1 MFYLNTTFI
10 GIDPTAGG
18 RPLIYVALD
27 DELNLLSLGRGDLE
41 EVLAFVAGQRAAL
54 LAVCSPRRPNQGL
67 MERPDV
73 RARLSPQPR
82 PGRWL
87 GFRLAEYQLRQHHIT
102 VPRTPAIDS
111 ECPAWMRRG
120 FALYRRLEGLD
131 FRPYPDPGS
140 ATPPVASDPGS
151 SAGSTSPVVPQ
162 PVRQYLEVYPH
173 GCFTV
178 LLERPPLPKTSLEGR
193 LQRQLIL
200 YESRLNIS
208 DPMQFFE
215 EITRFRLLHGTL
227 PFDSLYS
234 PGELDALVAAY
245 TAWMAGTKPNQ
256 TTLLGDPEEG
266 WLVLPI
272 TDLKDR
278 Y

>member
-18 RPLIYVALD
+18 RPLTYAALD
-27 DELNLLSLGRGDLE
+27 DELNLLALGRGDME

-67 MERPDV
+67 MEREEV

-82 PGRWL
+82 PGRWR

-102 VPRTPAIDS
+102 IPRTPADEN

-120 FALYRRLEGLD
+120 FAFYHRLEGLD
-131 FRPYPDPGS
+131 FTPYSVPVDS
-140 ATPPVASDPGS
+140 ASES
-151 SAGSTSPVVPQ
+151 SAGSISTAPSQ

-173 GCFTV
+173 GSFTV

-193 LQRQLIL
+193 LQRQLVL
-200 YESRLNIS
+200 YEYRLNIP

-215 EITRFRLLHGTL
+215 EITRYRLLHGIL
-227 PFDSLYS
+227 PFDGLRL

-245 TAWMAGTKPNQ
+245 TAWVAGTKPDQ
-256 TTLLGDPEEG
+256 ITLLGDPEEG
-266 WLVLPI
+266 WLVLPV